1 MNKKKNDNKY
11 KYSKNF
17 KGIRTR
23 QLTKKDEEG
32 NIDIAYEVSFRNPIT
47 KRSQTIMV
55 GKKSEGMTPK
65 IAMKAKEELIKT
77 GDVQKIKN
85 LLNNK
90 SIVSTNEPA
99 TIEELWNDYCND
111 NKDKEHT
118 KKLEYQFSMIKSFHR
133 IQAKDIT
140 SKMVED
146 FRRTLEKK
154 KNTKGQ
160 YYKPATVRHILGLL
174 KMLIN
179 YGHNKHYYI
188 KNKFL
193 SFKMPQVH
201 NEVTETLTKEE
212 VTRYLTALYKE
223 KDKDPYGF
231 VYILTA
237 FYTGMRKSAILK
249 LLWTDIDFEH
259 KSIFLRAENAK
270 NSTNSYIPLP
280 EIIIE
285 PLKSL
290 VRVNEYVFPGK
301 KGGHRESFT
310 RFARKLRVA
319 AGLPNSHRPLH
330 MLRHNFAS
338 HLVSNGVSLFEVQN
352 LLTHKDIKM
361 TQRYAHLSQERLI
374 SISDMYQTT
383 INNIINENTKN

>member
-118 KKLEYQFSMIKSFHR
+118 KKLEYQFSMI
-133 IQAKDIT
+133 
-140 SKMVED
+140 
-146 FRRTLEKK
+146 
-154 KNTKGQ
+154 
-160 YYKPATVRHILGLL
+160 
-174 KMLIN
+174 
-179 YGHNKHYYI
+179 
-188 KNKFL
+188 
-193 SFKMPQVH
+193 
-201 NEVTETLTKEE
+201 
-212 VTRYLTALYKE
+212 
-223 KDKDPYGF
+223 
-231 VYILTA
+231 
-237 FYTGMRKSAILK
+237 
-249 LLWTDIDFEH
+249 
-259 KSIFLRAENAK
+259 
-270 NSTNSYIPLP
+270 
-280 EIIIE
+280 
-285 PLKSL
+285 
-290 VRVNEYVFPGK
+290 
-301 KGGHRESFT
+301 
-310 RFARKLRVA
+310 
-319 AGLPNSHRPLH
+319 
-330 MLRHNFAS
+330 
-338 HLVSNGVSLFEVQN
+338 
-352 LLTHKDIKM
+352 
-361 TQRYAHLSQERLI
+361 
-374 SISDMYQTT
+374 
-383 INNIINENTKN
+383 